1 MAIIAIIMCVC
12 VCVYIYN
19 MQTFPKTIS
28 HEYSMD

>member
-1 MAIIAIIMCVC
+1 MAIIAIIMY
-12 VCVYIYN
+12 VYVYN